1 MLGFFGVFF
10 LVSMLTVRHG
20 TMNSVQC
27 YSLALQLP
35 CNWLQRAQKLRSHN
49 SENPALSKI
58 IYDAFETAADQNV
71 AMHVSPTVR
80 NSAFLIYA
88 FLVHSTSHLFQTL
101 FKHQLA
107 NGTNGE
113 LDFCPLC
120 DDLCFTPI

>member
-1 MLGFFGVFF
+1 MLGFGFVCF

-58 IYDAFETAADQNV
+58 IYDAFETAAGQNV

-80 NSAFLIYA
+80 NSAFLICLPGS
-88 FLVHSTSHLFQTL
+88 FNFTSFPNALQTS
-101 FKHQLA
+101 A
-107 NGTNGE
+107 GE
-113 LDFCPLC
+113 WYER
-120 DDLCFTPI
+120 